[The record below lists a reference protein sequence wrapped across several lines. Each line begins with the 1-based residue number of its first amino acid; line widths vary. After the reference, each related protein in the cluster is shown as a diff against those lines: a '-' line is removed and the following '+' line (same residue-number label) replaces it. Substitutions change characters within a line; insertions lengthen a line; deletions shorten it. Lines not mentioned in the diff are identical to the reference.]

1 MPTIRD
7 VAKRANVAP
16 ITVSRVINN
25 SGYVSQEV
33 RHRVEQAIAE
43 LNYIPNSLGPSLR
56 SKRTNILALVLSDIT
71 NPFWTTVARGVEDT
85 ANQSSYYVVLCNTDE
100 SQSKQDEYLTVMLKK
115 RVDGILLVPAQ
126 STAQSIRM
134 IQQQGVPVVVM
145 DRRVP
150 DSAVDVVRCDSE
162 EGAYHLTRHLLELG
176 HQRIAIITGPEQVST
191 AVDRVMG
198 FRRAMEEAGL
208 GQEMQQVYW
217 GEFNQKAGFDL
228 TKRALRST
236 PRPTAIFAGNNF
248 IAIGALKAL
257 REAGIQ
263 VPNDMAM
270 VSFDDLP
277 APLVIDPFFTVAVQP
292 AYEMGKTATELL
304 LSRITQPVSGHV
316 KEVLFPAQ
324 IIVRRSSQPDGYQ
337 SPLTAEKFDR

>member
-33 RHRVEQAIAE
+33 RQRVEQAIAE

-85 ANQSSYYVVLCNTDE
+85 ANQSGYYVVLCNTDE
-100 SQSKQDEYLTVMLKK
+100 SQSKQDEYLTVMLRK
-115 RVDGILLVPAQ
+115 RVDGVLLVPAQ

-134 IQQQGVPVVVM
+134 IQQQAVPVVVM

-150 DSAVDVVRCDSE
+150 DSVVDVVRCDSV
-162 EGAYHLTRHLLELG
+162 EGAYRLTRHLLDLG
-176 HQRIAIITGPEQVST
+176 HRYVAMITGPEQVST
-191 AVDRVMG
+191 AVDRVIG

-228 TKRALRST
+228 TKRVLRST

-257 REAGIQ
+257 REAGAQ
-263 VPNDMAM
+263 VPDDMAL
-270 VSFDDLP
+270 VAFDDLP

-304 LSRITQPVSGHV
+304 LTRITQQTTGHV
-316 KEVLFPAQ
+316 EEVLFQAQ
-324 IIVRRSSQPDGYQ
+324 IIVRRSSQPDEQ
-337 SPLTAEKFDR
+337 RSQLSSEKHD